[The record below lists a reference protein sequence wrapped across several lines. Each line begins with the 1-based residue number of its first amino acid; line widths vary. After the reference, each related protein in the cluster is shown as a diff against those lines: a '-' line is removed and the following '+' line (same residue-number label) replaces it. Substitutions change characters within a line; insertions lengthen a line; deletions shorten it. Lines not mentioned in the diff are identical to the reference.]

1 MSKDLILAPGCAPGR
16 LHVSWLQSAG
26 RRISLLPRLLLIA
39 LFVLCTSL
47 PAVAAEKVYRVGVTA
62 FRDNA
67 VTVREWG
74 PTMDFLSAQIPGA
87 RFEVVPLNLSGFEA
101 ALSRRELDFVLT
113 NPQHYIVME
122 TRYGVSRIATLVKQE
137 NGRMVNQFGGV
148 IFTRSDRH
156 EINRLQDLRDLRIAA
171 VDRTSFAGFLLQYDI
186 FERAGIDLDEDCH
199 VQFLGFPQ
207 DLVVKAVLE
216 GRADAGFVRTGVLE
230 AMASE
235 GHMTLSQVRI
245 LNSVGNTEFP
255 FMISTELFPEWPLAT
270 APHVSIEITNRV
282 AAALLL
288 MPPDSPAA
296 RAARYYR
303 WSTPL
308 EYQRVQT
315 MMRRHAIY
323 PYDQREPI
331 AVADVLREYAFHLL
345 GGVVVFTLSLGVL
358 YVRTDRLNMALQSSR
373 QKLSEMAH
381 TDALTGLP
389 NRNLLDDRLAL
400 ALAHARRS
408 HERIA
413 VCLIDL
419 DRFKPINDTWGH
431 EVGDEVLREVA
442 SRLEAVLREG
452 DTVARWGGDEFVL
465 LLDGLNTDRKLEE
478 IMQRVLDS
486 IAADLTACPG
496 GHVSASIGVSLYPVD
511 AHDATLLLKHA
522 DAAMYQAKREGG
534 NRFVAYSGALA

>member
-1 MSKDLILAPGCAPGR
+1 MSKDLILAPGYAPGR

-26 RRISLLPRLLLIA
+26 WRISLLPRLLLIG

-245 LNSVGNTEFP
+245 LNPVGNTEFP

-452 DTVARWGGDEFVL
+452 DTVARLFSSVVL
-465 LLDGLNTDRKLEE
+465 PET
-478 IMQRVLDS
+478 
-486 IAADLTACPG
+486 
-496 GHVSASIGVSLYPVD
+496 
-511 AHDATLLLKHA
+511 
-522 DAAMYQAKREGG
+522 
-534 NRFVAYSGALA
+534 VAYPMLAGAWFPSAGSPAG